1 MENSSLDDT
10 KLIAIIGLLIS
21 VLIVVSVLFGIAYF
35 YDVRHNPPAVD
46 AGACYN
52 ANARA
57 ESSL

>member
-1 MENSSLDDT
+1 MENSRLDDT

-35 YDVRHNPPAVD
+35 YDIKHNPEVD
-46 AGACYN
+46 VGSCYKQQ
-52 ANARA
+52 A